1 MADRTTEAWMDA
13 ARAWLRATGE
23 DHKTDALSTEGRAL
37 ISASREIETE
47 EDVAAALRCICWWD
61 SDQVAE
67 ALAEIDSEVRDGN
80 G

>member
-13 ARAWLRATGE
+13 ARARLRAWGA
-23 DHKTDALSTEGRAL
+23 DHKTDGLPEEGRAL
-37 ISASREIETE
+37 VGASRTVKTDA
-47 EDVAAALRCICWWD
+47 DVAAALRCICWWD
-61 SDQVAE
+61 SGMVDE